1 LKVSSRRESEA
12 RHREAANE
20 EEARNF
26 QVLVAL
32 AHRRRWDFT
41 VKSAFGAG
49 FQLNCWQKDN
59 EKRLWSALR
68 EVLGL

>member
-12 RHREAANE
+12 RHREAASE
-20 EEARNF
+20 EEAQKF

-41 VKSAFGAG
+41 VSSVVGAG
-49 FQLNCWQKDN
+49 FQLNIWQKDN
-59 EKRLWSALR
+59 EKRLG
-68 EVLGL
+68 VV